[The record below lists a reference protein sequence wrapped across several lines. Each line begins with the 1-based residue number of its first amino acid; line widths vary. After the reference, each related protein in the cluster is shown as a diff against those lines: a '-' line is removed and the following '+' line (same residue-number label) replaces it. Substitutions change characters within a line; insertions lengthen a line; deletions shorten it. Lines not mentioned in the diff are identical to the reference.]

1 MHNVLPKKYC
11 FYSVKHVLNFPLH
24 PLWACVFWTNVKEA
38 DLFLVTTLP
47 FNSVLSMDK
56 IWSVVSLG
64 IHSNSREDFYRITET
79 RTEKD
84 QRSFR

>member
-1 MHNVLPKKYC
+1 M
-11 FYSVKHVLNFPLH
+11 
-24 PLWACVFWTNVKEA
+24 ACGFWTNVKEA
-38 DLFLVTTLP
+38 DLFLATTLP

-64 IHSNSREDFYRITET
+64 LHSNSTEDFYRITET
-79 RTEKD
+79 RTGKD